1 MGRVMSWIVKEGDRV
16 LVPPVAG
23 RVNSATVK
31 EVVGVVGAV
40 AGKLSVI
47 VVVDGC
53 SISEM
58 FYFDQLTKMEQQ

>member
-16 LVPPVAG
+16 LVPPVVG

-31 EVVGVVGAV
+31 RAVGVIAD
-40 AGKLSVI
+40 KLCVI

-53 SISEM
+53 EISEM